1 MTDVAK
7 RPRTQRYST
16 STSIAI
22 VIGNMVGTGVFTS
35 LGFQLLEFDSGFLL
49 MLLWVIGGI
58 TALAGAL
65 TYSELAARLPNSGG
79 EYNYLKEIFHPSIGF
94 VAGWVSVTIGFSAPV
109 ALVAITFGTY
119 LSAAVDWVDPTI
131 AGIVL
136 ILVATMLHVT
146 NYATSSGFQTL
157 FTFLKVILIAVFC
170 GVAWFVAPEI
180 QPISFVPAPSD
191 FTLLISG
198 GFAVALIF
206 VNYAYLGWN
215 ATTYVAEEFDN
226 PKRAM
231 SLALL
236 FGTLIVMML
245 YLLLNFT
252 FLSVAPISALKG
264 ELEVGYIASQYAF
277 GKQGAVVMALILA
290 FLLISTIS
298 AMTLA
303 GPRALH
309 RIGRDFSVLRWLG
322 KTNKHGLPVA
332 AISFQ
337 SALALIFVVTSSF
350 EMILV
355 LTGFTLSLCS
365 FAAALGAIWLRIKNG
380 KPGSYEMPLYPLP
393 PLIFL
398 AITGWTLTYVLFERP
413 LEGLVSIGL
422 IGAGLLVYW
431 ICSYFGTT
439 IQHVSSDDQDE

>member
-1 MTDVAK
+1 MPKDTNENATK
-7 RPRTQRYST
+7 RYTT
-16 STSIAI
+16 KTSIAI

-49 MLLWVIGGI
+49 LVLWLIGGI

-79 EYNYLKEIFHPSIGF
+79 EYNYLKEIFHPSLGF

-119 LSAAVDWVDPTI
+119 LSAAIDGINSTL
-131 AGIVL
+131 AGIAL
-136 ILVATMLHVT
+136 IVAATVLHVT
-146 NYATSSGFQTL
+146 NYATSSGFQTI
-157 FTFLKVILIAVFC
+157 FTFLKVLLIATFC
-170 GVAWFVAPEI
+170 GVAWFAAPEI
-180 QPISFVPAPSD
+180 QPISFVPVQSD
-191 FTLLISG
+191 FALLLSG

-226 PKRAM
+226 PIRAI
-231 SLALL
+231 SSALL
-236 FGTLIVMML
+236 FGTLIVTAL
-245 YLLLNFT
+245 YLMLNFT

-277 GKQGAVVMALILA
+277 GKQGALVMVIILA

-309 RIGRDFSVLRWLG
+309 RIGRDFSILRWLG
-322 KTNKHGLPVA
+322 RTNRHGLPVA
-332 AISFQ
+332 AICFQ

-365 FAAALGAIWLRIKNG
+365 FVAALGAIWLRIRNG
-380 KPGSYEMPLYPLP
+380 KPDNFRMPLYPLP
-393 PLIFL
+393 PVIFL
-398 AITGWTLTYVLFERP
+398 AITGWTLVYVLFERP
-413 LEGLVSIGL
+413 LEGMVSIGL
-422 IGAGLLVYW
+422 IGSGLLLYW
-431 ICSYFGTT
+431 LCTYSGARL
-439 IQHVSSDDQDE
+439 Q